1 MFFIQQFH
9 ITLYSFFKNLN
20 KKWRASK
27 VNLSQQDHNVCTG
40 SIKTLNA
47 YHAQMPIN
55 MSQ

>member
-9 ITLYSFFKNLN
+9 ITLYSFFKNLH